1 LRFGHYI
8 QFETRCDSHMN
19 ERSRTKTAVW
29 TSASLLALCLAF
41 LVPQAAS
48 AEDAPADET
57 PSTAT
62 APASPTDTSTP
73 GDAPAVEGEEQAES
87 QESGAAAAATPIDP
101 DEHTS
106 ADIAAMPVCPAGERP
121 AAPDLFNGPD
131 VYADVDGG
139 ASYTPDALGS
149 WSNIPDMQKY
159 GYYDPAGRLP
169 WSFATGMARIIC
181 GAAQDSE
188 IKISMYFVRALVIDA
203 SAPETDANAIWDA
216 LEWVHQKRNVKV
228 SMVLEGQNSCVVAAD
243 GQSCSS
249 PGSGSAD
256 SDLSD
261 VRQRVADR
269 FARIGKVSY
278 CINGCFNT
286 ARFGTYFYGIEH
298 EKFVTISDT
307 VWPNSTPGTG
317 PNPSQHPIVI
327 SSSGNWARSQIHSY
341 VQDALYFYD
350 DYKLYN
356 EFSQRWDA
364 MASCAND
371 KCAIPNN
378 QTGAYSALHLSQE
391 PGRSIWASNMVR
403 RPTDAGKGT
412 EVIFSP
418 QRSSDVNAYVSQLDA
433 VDCKVDSNVR
443 VAMFNM
449 TDGLAQTMANR
460 LKALKSAG
468 CKVDVLLSLPGGG
481 RGLSSSVISTL
492 NGAKIPYV
500 CTARSMHT
508 KLILIGPDQ
517 GAGSI
522 LEGTQNLSVSGQLY
536 SDEHIVSIKTQN
548 VNKPGYRLDVAAAYA
563 QYLTMF
569 KQLKAMKGDNGVGA
583 SKALCG

>member
-1 LRFGHYI
+1 
-8 QFETRCDSHMN
+8 MN
-19 ERSRTKTAVW
+19 DFSCTKTPFRTLAV
-29 TSASLLALCLAF
+29 TVVLSLAF
-41 LVPQAAS
+41 IAPQAAS
-48 AEDAPADET
+48 AEVASPAAPTPSPTSATTTPDET
-57 PSTAT
+57 TPTT
-62 APASPTDTSTP
+62 PAPTPTDATTP
-73 GDAPAVEGEEQAES
+73 GDGPGVEGKQQQPGLQSLATADS
-87 QESGAAAAATPIDP
+87 TTSGDP
-101 DEHTS
+101 GEHS
-106 ADIAAMPVCPAGERP
+106 AADIAAMPVCPAGERP
-121 AAPDLFNGPD
+121 APPEIYNGPQ
-131 VYADVDGG
+131 VPADVDGG
-139 ASYTPDALGS
+139 ASYTPGALGV
-149 WSNIPDMQKY
+149 WSNIPDMQKF
-159 GYYDPAGRLP
+159 GYYDPAGRIP

-181 GAAQDSE
+181 GAAPNST

-216 LEWVHQKRNVKV
+216 LEWVHVKRNVHV
-228 SMVLEGQNSCVVAAD
+228 SMVLEGQNSCVVAED

-249 PGSGSAD
+249 PGSGSSD

-269 FARIGKVSY
+269 FERIGDVTY

-307 VWPNSTPGTG
+307 IWPNSTPGTG
-317 PNPSQHPIVI
+317 PDPNQHPIVI

-341 VQDALYFYD
+341 VQDAMYIYD

-364 MASCAND
+364 MTSCAND
-371 KCAIPNN
+371 KCSIPNN
-378 QTGAYSALHLSQE
+378 QTGAYASLHLSQE
-391 PGRSIWASNMVR
+391 PGRSIWASNLVR

-418 QRSSDVNAYVSQLDA
+418 QRSTDANAYISQLDS
-433 VDCKVDSNVR
+433 VDCTVDRNVR
-443 VAMFNM
+443 IAQFNLS
-449 TDGLAQTMANR
+449 DALAQTMADR
-460 LKALKSAG
+460 LKALAANG

-481 RGLSSSVISTL
+481 RGLSSGVIATL
-492 NGAKIPYV
+492 NAAKIPYV

-536 SDEHIVSIKTQN
+536 SDEHIVSIKPQN
-548 VNKPGYRLDVAAAYA
+548 VSKPGYRLDVAAAYA

-569 KQLKAMKGDNGVGA
+569 KQLKTMKGDNGVGA